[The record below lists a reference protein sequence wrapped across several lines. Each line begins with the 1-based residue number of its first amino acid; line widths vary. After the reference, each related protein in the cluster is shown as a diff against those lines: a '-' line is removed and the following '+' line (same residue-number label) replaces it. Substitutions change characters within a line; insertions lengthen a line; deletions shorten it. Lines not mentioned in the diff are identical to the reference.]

1 MIPCERCRP
10 LRELVLT
17 FIPTSISYRNSIWA
31 TTRRWCCRLVLLL
44 LWLLMLLLGLMLLL
58 LPLNVDAAA
67 VATSVLPIGSSAGV
81 RILLPVL
88 FGLEVVL
95 LLPSVSDVYS
105 IFFSAGSKFCRSF
118 NGFILLWHSSMCH
131 IAHPPAL
138 FWLVSLLVAGCSPHF
153 FSLHHFGWLLFF
165 LAF

>member
-1 MIPCERCRP
+1 
-10 LRELVLT
+10 
-17 FIPTSISYRNSIWA
+17 
-31 TTRRWCCRLVLLL
+31 
-44 LWLLMLLLGLMLLL
+44 MLLLGLMLLL

-105 IFFSAGSKFCRSF
+105 IFFRLAPSFAVHLMASFCF
-118 NGFILLWHSSMCH
+118 DI
-131 IAHPPAL
+131 PPCAI
-138 FWLVSLLVAGCSPHF
+138 
-153 FSLHHFGWLLFF
+153 
-165 LAF
+165 